1 MRTWLD
7 HVASFEDAAKGHV
20 PRKADGLQ
28 KLEKARKW
36 VLL

>member
-7 HVASFEDAAKGHV
+7 RIATFEDAGKGHV
-20 PRKADGLQ
+20 PRKADGRQ

-36 VLL
+36 ILL